1 MKKFKE
7 FIPEIKSTIDP
18 ERWEWTKTSNS
29 WSVFLP
35 AHDLT
40 LLIYKSK
47 KAGAA
52 GDVWFVSFDVGGHYV
67 KTGTGS
73 SKIIFAWVIERIVEF
88 IKVKKPNV
96 ISYSATK
103 SEQSRVVAYKR
114 MTRIVSRKIP
124 DYTHVDIGAG
134 KGKGHPFYIVRRN
147 LLKQDIDIEDE
158 LITHNNMFA

>member
-1 MKKFKE
+1 MKNFKE

-18 ERWEWTKTSNS
+18 DRWVWTKTSNS
-29 WSVFLP
+29 WAVFLP

-67 KTGTGS
+67 TTGTGS
-73 SKIIFAWVIERIVEF
+73 SKIIFAWVIERIIEF

-103 SEQSRVVAYKR
+103 SEQSRVDAYKR

-124 DYTHVDIGAG
+124 NYIYVNIGAG
-134 KGKGHPFYIVRRN
+134 KGKGYPFYIVRKD
-147 LLKQDIDIEDE
+147 LLKQDIDVEDE